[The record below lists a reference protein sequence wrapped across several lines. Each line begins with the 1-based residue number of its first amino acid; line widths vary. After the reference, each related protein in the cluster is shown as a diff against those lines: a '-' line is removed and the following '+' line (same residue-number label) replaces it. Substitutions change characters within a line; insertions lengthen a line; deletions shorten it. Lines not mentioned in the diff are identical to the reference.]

1 MTEPDGAAEIPE
13 IREILDAVIED
24 HDLDEDVAHE
34 ILTRAKQE
42 SGDELDDSLR
52 ALLEGAI
59 R

>member
-1 MTEPDGAAEIPE
+1 MSEADPVPEIPQ

-24 HDLDEDVAHE
+24 HDLDEDVAHN

-42 SGDELDDSLR
+42 SGDDLDESIY
-52 ALLEGAI
+52 ALLEGAT